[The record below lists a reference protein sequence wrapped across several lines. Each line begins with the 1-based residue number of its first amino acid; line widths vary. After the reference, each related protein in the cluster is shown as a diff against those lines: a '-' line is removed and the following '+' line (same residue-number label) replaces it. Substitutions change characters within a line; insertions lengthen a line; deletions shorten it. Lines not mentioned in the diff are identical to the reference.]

1 MAWFGP
7 IRRSLAVLF
16 HRDRLDR
23 DLEEEM
29 HNHLDM
35 QAEDNRQNGMD
46 ARQARHAAERQ
57 FGNATL
63 LKETS
68 RDLWGW
74 GPLERFGHDLGYAVR
89 VLRNNPGFTLVATLS
104 LALGI
109 GANTA
114 IFTVVNAV
122 LLRALPVRD
131 PQQLVFV
138 NSSAD
143 SAIKGVR
150 VRNSNDRTDKV
161 TGRRSYNTFPLA
173 AVRDFRAGTSDALEV
188 FGYYSLYK
196 TGLSEGGANR
206 TARVSLVS
214 GNFFDGLGVPMALGR
229 GLLDSDDQPGT
240 SAIVITQSFWEG
252 SLNADASI
260 LGKVLRLNGAPMT
273 VVGVAKAP
281 FHGIADAGFDGPTD
295 IFAPLGALDTISP
308 HEFPASG
315 KQKTA
320 ADYWWV
326 QIMARRKAGV
336 TMELASER
344 LTAIYRSALAASG
357 VPGLQAARNPR
368 IFVMP
373 GDKGLDDLRAKV
385 ERPLLILL
393 VVVGVVLLL
402 ACVNMATLQLARAA
416 ARQREMAVRL
426 SLGASRG
433 RIIRQLLIESLLLS
447 ALGTAA
453 GVLFAAW
460 GAPLIAGLLT
470 AGPSFDAVWLDLSPD
485 LRILGFTLL
494 ATVLTAVLFGLA
506 PALQATR
513 VDIAP
518 NLKDNTRGATRRS
531 AFRLGKLLIAGQAAL
546 SLVVLAGSG
555 LFLRT
560 LGNLYS
566 QDGGFA
572 SDHLLVFR
580 VDSGQR
586 AFKPEPAGPLY
597 DSILQSIAATPGVR
611 SAAGMAHLLIGGW
624 NSSTEL
630 SSVQT
635 EWRPVGVLM
644 NTVTPEFFTTMHMP
658 IVAGRA
664 FSPRDAGSA
673 RPAAILNQTAARQLC
688 GSRPA
693 VGQIIRQHGRGD
705 KVFDVEVVGVA
716 RDAKFNDLRRAI
728 EPTVFILFDPSYPFT
743 QRAFAV
749 RTAGV
754 PLAMVGPLR
763 RAIAAINPDV
773 VMTDVKT
780 ETRLIEESLH
790 QERLFAT
797 LLTLFAGFALLLAAV
812 GLHGVTVYST
822 ARRTG
827 EIGLRMALGAGRG
840 QVLALILSQV
850 LRPVA
855 AGLVVGFVVSWVAT
869 RWIESML
876 YGIERLDVV
885 TFSGAFLLLVG
896 AALAAAFVPAW
907 RAARIDPMTA
917 LRAE

>member
-16 HRDRLDR
+16 HRDRYDR
-23 DLEEEM
+23 DLAEEM
-29 HNHLDM
+29 QSHLEM
-35 QAEDNRQNGMD
+35 QAEENRENGMD
-46 ARQARHAAERQ
+46 ARAARHAAKRQ

-74 GPLERFGHDLGYAVR
+74 GPLERLGHDLRYALR
-89 VLRNNPGFTLVATLS
+89 VLRNNPGFALVAILS

-131 PQQLVFV
+131 PRQLVFV
-138 NSSAD
+138 NSSTD

-173 AVRDFRAGTSDALEV
+173 AIREFRAGASDALEV
-188 FGYYSLYK
+188 FGFYSLYK
-196 TGLSEGGANR
+196 TGVSEGGASR
-206 TARVSLVS
+206 PARVTLVS
-214 GNFFDGLGVPMALGR
+214 GNFFEGLGVSMALGR
-229 GLLDSDDQPGT
+229 GLLDSDDQPGG
-240 SAIVITQSFWEG
+240 SAIVITQGFWEG
-252 SLNADASI
+252 TLNGDASI

-273 VVGVAKAP
+273 VVGVTKAP
-281 FHGIADAGFDGPTD
+281 FHGIANAGFDGPAD
-295 IFAPLGALDTISP
+295 IFATLSALETIAP
-308 HEFPASG
+308 DEFRAPG
-315 KQKTA
+315 KPKTA
-320 ADYWWV
+320 PDYWWV
-326 QIMARRKAGV
+326 QIMARRKPGV
-336 TMELASER
+336 TVELASAR
-344 LTAIYRSALAASG
+344 LTAVFRGALAASG
-357 VPGLQAARNPR
+357 VPALQDAKNPR
-368 IFVMP
+368 IFLTP
-373 GDKGLDDLRAKV
+373 GEKGLDDLRDTV
-385 ERPLLILL
+385 RRPLLILL

-402 ACVNMATLQLARAA
+402 ACVNMATLQLARSA

-447 ALGTAA
+447 SLGAA
-453 GVLFAAW
+453 TGVLFAAW

-470 AGPSFDAVWLDLSPD
+470 AGPVFDAVWLDLSLD

-494 ATVLTAVLFGLA
+494 ATVLTGVLFGLA
-506 PALQATR
+506 PALRATR

-518 NLKDNTRGATRRS
+518 NLKDTSRGPTRRS
-531 AFRLGKLLIAGQAAL
+531 ALGLGKLLIAGQAAL
-546 SLVVLAGSG
+546 SLVLLAGSG

-560 LGNLYS
+560 LGNLYGL
-566 QDGGFA
+566 DRGFA
-572 SDHLLVFR
+572 RDHLLLFR
-580 VDSGQR
+580 LDFGKR
-586 AFKPEPAGPLY
+586 GFKAEWAGPIY

-611 SAAGMAHLLIGGW
+611 SVAAMSHPLIGGW
-624 NSSTEL
+624 NNSTEL
-630 SSVQT
+630 SSVETGWQ
-635 EWRPVGVLM
+635 PLGVLM
-644 NTVTPEFFTTMHMP
+644 NTVNPEFFTTMRMP

-664 FSPRDAGSA
+664 FSARDAGSA
-673 RPAAILNQTAARQLC
+673 RPVVILNQSAARQLC
-688 GSRPA
+688 GDGPA
-693 VGQIIRQHGRGD
+693 VGRIIQRHGGGD
-705 KVFDVEVVGVA
+705 KFFDVEVVGVA

-728 EPTVFILFDPSYPFT
+728 EPTVFVLFENSYPFT
-743 QRAFAV
+743 MRAFAV
-749 RTAGV
+749 RTTGD
-754 PLAMVGPLR
+754 PLTMVGPVR
-763 RAIAAINPDV
+763 RAISAIDPDV

-780 ETRLIEESLH
+780 QTRLIEESLH

-797 LLTLFAGFALLLAAV
+797 LLTLFAGFALLLAAI
-812 GLHGVTVYST
+812 GLHGVTAYST

-827 EIGLRMALGAGRG
+827 EIGLRIALGAGRS
-840 QVLALILSQV
+840 QVLTLVLRQV

-855 AGLVVGFVVSWVAT
+855 AGMVVGLVASWVAT
-869 RWIESML
+869 RWIESLL
-876 YGIERLDVV
+876 YGVRRLDVA
-885 TFSGAFLLLVG
+885 TFSGAFLILV
-896 AALAAAFVPAW
+896 AVAMAAAFLPAW